1 MKNTIIIIIS
11 YIIIHLSAVS
21 LFYLIDINNT
31 ALYLDPLFNGLL
43 LSILAPMVILEVDN
57 KLNKQ

>member
-1 MKNTIIIIIS
+1 MKNTIITIIS

-31 ALYLDPLFNGLL
+31 ALYLDPLFNGLIM
-43 LSILAPMVILEVDN
+43 SIIFPMVILEVDN